1 MTGDIVVGLDGSE
14 CAEAALRHAISLAR
28 ALEVGLVIVYSAE
41 PPFRSV
47 GEEYREHLRALEE
60 IGGSATTAAVEEA
73 RGAGVAAEAVVIDE
87 KPAEGLVRVA
97 EERGAS
103 MIVVGTWS
111 ERPIRGAILGS
122 VPFKLLHQSSVPVV
136 AVPLP

>member
-1 MTGDIVVGLDGSE
+1 MTGEIVLGYDGSE
-14 CAEAALRHAISLAR
+14 CADAALRYAVELATALGASLA
-28 ALEVGLVIVYSAE
+28 VVYSAE

-60 IGGSATTAAVEEA
+60 IGAAVTA
-73 RGAGVAAEAVVIDE
+73 RAVAVAGEAGVEAVALVVEDR
-87 KPAEGLVRVA
+87 PAEGLVRVA

-122 VPFKLLHQSSVPVV
+122 VPFKLLHQSTVPVV
-136 AVPLP
+136 AVPLA